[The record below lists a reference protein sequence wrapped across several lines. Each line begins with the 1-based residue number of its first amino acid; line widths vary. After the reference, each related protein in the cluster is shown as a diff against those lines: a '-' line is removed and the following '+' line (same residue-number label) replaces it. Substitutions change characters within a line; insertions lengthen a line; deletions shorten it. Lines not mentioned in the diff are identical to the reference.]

1 MNLVLSYLK
10 FCKKQKKS
18 ESLCFAFCIYS
29 DIYKDLEFCSSVYL
43 YNSEELPSPYISLER
58 ITKNSHPKPELRQ
71 MMAALS
77 FGCLFRTVSNKP
89 A

>member
-58 ITKNSHPKPELRQ
+58 ITKNSHPKPELWLHCPLGVFLEQ
-71 MMAALS
+71 
-77 FGCLFRTVSNKP
+77 CLTSLLKS
-89 A
+89 